1 MKAVLRFIQHTKSV
15 YALLCIFTFSC
26 FAAPNAET
34 TSSTNTKLNEVKA
47 EISQTKSAL
56 NSVNKKRNQLE
67 KQLKENDL
75 AIADVIQKIQQNNK
89 NKHALEEKLV
99 ELKKNKKSLLSNKKK
114 QEKLLAKQLRA
125 AYSAGHHDYIKL
137 LLNQENPALIQRT
150 ITQYQYINNARINE
164 IENFKKIIAELLAL
178 EEEQKTQSLALNKV
192 TLTLASDKKSLE
204 ANKQQRS
211 QTLKQLK
218 KEQLSKQQQLNQLI
232 AEEKSLKDTLKKIES
247 LVTSAKNLQG
257 LSKLKRK
264 LSWPVSGKIVRKFG
278 TQKHGYIKWKGVL
291 KRATLGQQVK
301 AIYNGKILFSDWLKG
316 YGLVTIIDHGKGYMS
331 LYGHNQTLLKKVGDY
346 VEQGEPIALVGQ
358 SGGQS
363 QPGLYFEIRHAG
375 QALNPKL
382 WCR

>member
-56 NSVNKKRNQLE
+56 NSVNKKRSQLE

-75 AIADVIQKIQQNNK
+75 AIANVIQKIQQNNK
-89 NKHALEEKLV
+89 NKDTLEEKLA

-150 ITQYQYINNARINE
+150 ITQYQYINNARISE

-218 KEQLSKQQQLNQLI
+218 KESTN
-232 AEEKSLKDTLKKIES
+232 
-247 LVTSAKNLQG
+247 
-257 LSKLKRK
+257 
-264 LSWPVSGKIVRKFG
+264 
-278 TQKHGYIKWKGVL
+278 
-291 KRATLGQQVK
+291 
-301 AIYNGKILFSDWLKG
+301 
-316 YGLVTIIDHGKGYMS
+316 
-331 LYGHNQTLLKKVGDY
+331 
-346 VEQGEPIALVGQ
+346 
-358 SGGQS
+358 
-363 QPGLYFEIRHAG
+363 
-375 QALNPKL
+375 
-382 WCR
+382 